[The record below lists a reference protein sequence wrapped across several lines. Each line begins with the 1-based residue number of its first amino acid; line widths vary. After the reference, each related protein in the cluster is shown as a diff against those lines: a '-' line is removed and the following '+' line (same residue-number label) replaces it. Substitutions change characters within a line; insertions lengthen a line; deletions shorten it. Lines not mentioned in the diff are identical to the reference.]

1 MSTLFSTPAERHV
14 FLIGF
19 FETLCPW
26 KPRIPM
32 PERYPF
38 PVKQEYHYYLGGRA
52 AGFVSLLL
60 ILVGI
65 ITLFKEVLL

>member
-1 MSTLFSTPAERHV
+1 
-14 FLIGF
+14 
-19 FETLCPW
+19 
-26 KPRIPM
+26 M

-38 PVKQEYHYYLGGRA
+38 PVKAEYHYYLGGRA

-65 ITLFKEVLL
+65 ITLFKEVIL

>member
-1 MSTLFSTPAERHV
+1 MFSTPDERHA

-19 FETLCPW
+19 SEVLCPW

-32 PERYPF
+32 TGRCPF
-38 PVKQEYHYYLGGRA
+38 PREKEYHYYAFGRGV
-52 AGFVSLLL
+52 GFISLLL

-65 ITLFKEVLL
+65 ITLFKEFIL

>member
-1 MSTLFSTPAERHV
+1 MFSTQAERHV

-19 FETLCPW
+19 FETACPW
-26 KPRIPM
+26 PPRQPL

-38 PVKQEYHYYLGGRA
+38 PLKAEYHYYLAGRGG
-52 AGFVSLLL
+52 GFIALLL

-65 ITLFKEVLL
+65 ITLLKEVLT

>member
-1 MSTLFSTPAERHV
+1 MFSTPAERHI

-19 FETLCPW
+19 LETACPW
-26 KPRIPM
+26 KPRIEM

-38 PVKQEYHYYLGGRA
+38 PVEQEYHYYLGGRA

-65 ITLFKEVLL
+65 ITLFKEVIL